1 MNKSKKGTRSLVWYT
16 LVILVLFVS
25 LFAINRITQSNK
37 EIEQAFEEKPVLTAQ
52 PVMGKSDAA
61 VSIVEFGDYKCPS
74 CKAWGEQI
82 WPQLQKD
89 YVDTGI
95 ATFAYVNVLFHG
107 EESRL
112 GAIAGEA
119 ILSSNPEDFWAFH
132 KALFAAQP
140 TADHDSTWI
149 TEEKVAEI
157 AASAVPSLNKN
168 QFIKNLA
175 NQEMIAQV
183 ALDQQLVQQFAI
195 ELTPTIMINNNKI
208 NNPFDYEAIKAA
220 IEAAA
225 K

>member
-1 MNKSKKGTRSLVWYT
+1 
-16 LVILVLFVS
+16 
-25 LFAINRITQSNK
+25 
-37 EIEQAFEEKPVLTAQ
+37 
-52 PVMGKSDAA
+52 MGKSDAA

-112 GAIAGEA
+112 AAIAGEA

-157 AASAVPSLNKN
+157 AASAVPSLNKD
-168 QFIKNLA
+168 QFIQNLT
-175 NQEMIAQV
+175 NQEIIAQV
-183 ALDQQLVQQFAI
+183 ALDQQLVQQFGI
-195 ELTPTIMINNNKI
+195 
-208 NNPFDYEAIKAA
+208 D
-220 IEAAA
+220 
-225 K
+225 